1 MEMKGRMSFVTLR
14 VKLLPRLIG
23 AVLLVACA
31 SWGEPTRI
39 LPVEA
44 LHAGMRGYGLTDLGR
59 GRGIEKFD
67 VEVLGVLRNF
77 APRQD
82 LILVR
87 VSGDRLDQ
95 SGIIA
100 GMSGSPVYIDGKLIG
115 ALAYGW
121 PFSKEPIAGVTPIRS
136 MLDIRHVPP
145 GPPTPIG
152 APGATKAFVDAF
164 GEGRFGAPLEAM
176 MASFHPNTV
185 SGWSAL
191 PVPVSFAG
199 ARWPAG
205 SVLDRFA
212 EKAGWMSVPGGGSVR
227 PQGPETQERLEPGSS
242 VATILLDGDM
252 TLAATGTVTW
262 VDGNNVLAFGHP
274 FLSMGPVEMP
284 MAGSEVLGVLP
295 SVFRSFKFSTTGDVL
310 GSITQDRSTGILGS
324 FGSRAAMI
332 PLVVRIR
339 SADLPEQTFHF
350 RVVKNSMLTPILSA
364 IAVDNVLTT
373 LEKSAGERT
382 IVWKSAIQTRE
393 RTIHWDTVF
402 SGLTA
407 NQEAVGSLALLTN
420 YLMANE
426 FHDLDIESITVEMI
440 HSDALS
446 SARVTSVE
454 AGKDRI
460 HPGETVPVRVTL
472 QDFRKGPRDL
482 TIDLPIPVGTPPGP
496 LTVFVGDGAAAT
508 AFDLALFPPDPRSLD
523 QVLDFLARIRPAN
536 SVNLFVYRKAPGVVL
551 AGQPLPGLPP
561 SVASLVVDKGP
572 GDNTPDLAYTRLFE
586 KTVEQPVPV
595 AGSVRLRL
603 TVLPDL
609 N

>member
-1 MEMKGRMSFVTLR
+1 MKRRIRFVTPR
-14 VKLLPRLIG
+14 MKVFSRFAAAFLLLGCTAWGAPIG
-23 AVLLVACA
+23 
-31 SWGEPTRI
+31 I
-39 LPVEA
+39 LPVES
-44 LHAGMRGYGLTDLGR
+44 LHAGMRGYGLTDLGG

-67 VEVLGVLRNF
+67 VVVLGVLRNF

-87 VSGDRLDQ
+87 VSGDHLEQ

-100 GMSGSPVYIDGKLIG
+100 GMSGSPIYIDGKLIG

-121 PFSKEPIAGVTPIRS
+121 PFAKEPIAGVTPIRS

-164 GEGRFGAPLEAM
+164 GEGRFDACLDTL
-176 MASFHPNTV
+176 MAALRPSAV
-185 SGWSAL
+185 SGWPAL
-191 PVPVSFAG
+191 PIPVSLSG
-199 ARWPAG
+199 ARWSSGG
-205 SVLDRFA
+205 SLDRLA
-212 EKAGWMSVPGGGSVR
+212 QMVGWVTVPGGGASGSE
-227 PQGPETQERLEPGSS
+227 GPVVFGKTLEPGSS

-295 SVFRSFKFSTTGDVL
+295 SVFRSFKFSTTEGVL

-332 PLVVRIR
+332 PVTVQIR
-339 SADLPEQTFHF
+339 SAGLPEQTFHF

-364 IAVDNVLTT
+364 MAVDNVLTT

-382 IVWKSAIQTRE
+382 IVWKSEIQTRE
-393 RTIHWDTVF
+393 RTIHWNTVF

-426 FHDLDIESITVEMI
+426 FHDLDIQGISVQME
-440 HSDALS
+440 HSDALA

-454 AGKDRI
+454 AGTERV
-460 HPGETVPVRVTL
+460 HAGETVPVHVTL
-472 QDFRKGPRDL
+472 QDFRKGPRNL
-482 TIDLPIPVGTPPGP
+482 TIDLPIPAGTAPGP

-508 AFDLALFPPDPRSLD
+508 AFDMALFPPDPRSLD

-551 AGQPLPGLPP
+551 GGQPLAGLPP
-561 SVASLVVDKGP
+561 SMASLVVDKEP

-586 KTVEQPVPV
+586 KTVEQPVPI
-595 AGSVRLRL
+595 AGAVRLRL
-603 TVLPDL
+603 TVLP
-609 N
+609 NIN